1 MATFPFFPKLY
12 ENELFY
18 SGLARYKVRCG
29 VLTDKQLLFDVFAKR
44 TIIASPEMPNGLDTA
59 VENIRP
65 EMNDSGLDIINNHT
79 LYPLYTGLSPENI
92 RNKIKNEM
100 LSSTSNTYAT
110 SSGIAACML
119 KTFPYM
125 RYCSECVKEQLSVHG
140 EPYWD
145 RRWFGIFNTCCPIHG
160 ITLIPTEML
169 IHDFSRH
176 AFIPLLDVIGKVEE
190 VEKNNSAWQEQLLS
204 KAATKIISSS
214 HTLNISFDKLTNF
227 YRSIAYEHNF
237 NKRSSIDQLAV
248 ASFISKFW
256 KRQWL
261 VVRGFGDKDFDSRIA
276 YIFRKHRKQHQYP
289 YHIVAGLPFFSGDI
303 ESWWGDL
310 SAKSK
315 LNEANKILS
324 QEVFSPINTSENLEL
339 KQSWLALVKQYGPK
353 KARHLNS
360 ESYNLYTRLYR
371 KDKGWLLDINNQN
384 KIARE
389 NKNYRVSWAK
399 RDFSTAKQLF
409 GFLYN
414 TDDIYSP
421 RQSKR
426 WFLSQLPNSASIE
439 HNLYRLP
446 KCAAFLNSYSET
458 VDEYQCRRL
467 TQVTLNF
474 VSEKNRVESWQLYRS
489 ARINTQRDISS
500 TVINVAVWC
509 HNWLV
514 KNIK

>member
-65 EMNDSGLDIINNHT
+65 EMNNSGLDIINNHT

-125 RYCSECVKEQLSVHG
+125 RYCSECVKEQLAVHG

-145 RRWFGIFNTCCPIHG
+145 RRWFGIFTTCCPIHG

-190 VEKNNSAWQEQLLS
+190 VEKNNSTWQEQLLS

-214 HTLNISFDKLTNF
+214 FILNISFDKLTDF
-227 YRSIAYEHNF
+227 YRFIAYEHNL

-248 ASFISKFW
+248 ASFVRQFW

-261 VVRGFGDKDFDSRIA
+261 VDRGFGEQEFETRIA
-276 YIFRKHRKQHQYP
+276 DIFRKHRKQHQYP
-289 YHIVAGLPFFSGDI
+289 YHIIAGLPFFNGDI
-303 ESWWGDL
+303 EKWW
-310 SAKSK
+310 SALLAVSK
-315 LNEANKILS
+315 LKNAS
-324 QEVFSPINTSENLEL
+324 QSLPQVVNLPIHTSELREL
-339 KQSWLALVKQYGPK
+339 KQLWAALVKQYGPK
-353 KARHLNS
+353 KARYSNN
-360 ESYNLYTRLYR
+360 ESYNLYTKLYR
-371 KDKGWLLDINNQN
+371 NDKTWLLEINAQN
-384 KIARE
+384 RIARE
-389 NKNYRVSWAK
+389 NKNYRVNWAK

-409 GFLYN
+409 GVLYN
-414 TDDIYSP
+414 ADDIYSP

-426 WFLSQLPNSASIE
+426 WFLSQLSNSTSIE
-439 HNLYRLP
+439 HNIYRLP

-458 VDEYQCRRL
+458 VDEYQSRRL
-467 TQVTLNF
+467 TQVTIEFSSMKKQAEPWLLF
-474 VSEKNRVESWQLYRS
+474 RT
-489 ARINTQRDISS
+489 ARINTQRPISS
-500 TVINVAVWC
+500 QVNEMCTWC
-509 HNWLV
+509 FNWLTV
-514 KNIK
+514 NIK